1 MKIGG
6 PPEEIEIAFAMVSCV
21 PLEAAHVCRSDIEG
35 KWISAILWNGAG
47 PPCTELNT
55 FVATD
60 LGLARQLSNGH
71 GHVLIKI
78 ETLRTSQD
86 RSGQNK

>member
-6 PPEEIEIAFAMVSCV
+6 PPEEIEIAFAMVSCA

-35 KWISAILWNGAG
+35 KWVSALLWNGAV

-55 FVATD
+55 FVATI
-60 LGLARQLSNGH
+60 LVLPASLATAIG
-71 GHVLIKI
+71 
-78 ETLRTSQD
+78 TC
-86 RSGQNK
+86 